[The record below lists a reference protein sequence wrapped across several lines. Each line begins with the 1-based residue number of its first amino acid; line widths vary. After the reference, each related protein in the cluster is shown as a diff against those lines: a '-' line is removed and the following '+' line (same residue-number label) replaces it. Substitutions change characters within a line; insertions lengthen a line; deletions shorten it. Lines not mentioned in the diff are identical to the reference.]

1 MTISQLKTQV
11 KTILRENM
19 MNEETYKLGSVEYTK
34 KNMTPVDILGLAMA
48 YSQASGNK
56 MYGGKMEKMIKVG
69 NDLAK
74 LNGTTQLDVKKRG
87 SKPALILTLLKNKLV
102 TKDEYIKLYKDLL
115 AKQISVV
122 KSLNNADPASRMVGG
137 AAARAAHR
145 DMKGEFGESVNES
158 LEFVVNT
165 YRDGKSYIGYY
176 DSRSNQLDRPKF
188 IPKPYGNT
196 KDAIKVA
203 KKLAKSNK
211 GKYIDDFM
219 VLTSHPDIY
228 GKPGDIKES
237 VNESTEPEII
247 SQLRDVVKNGYKTLK
262 DPKTG
267 KKMKVDSYSASAIT
281 QVYDAIKNPSTQ
293 DKFVK
298 SGLLGM
304 QSVSFKAIRK

>member
-115 AKQISVV
+115 AKQSSVV
-122 KSLNNADPASRMVGG
+122 KSLKNADPASRMVGG

-145 DMKGEFGESVNES
+145 DMKGEFDESVNEAS
-158 LEFVVNT
+158 
-165 YRDGKSYIGYY
+165 S
-176 DSRSNQLDRPKF
+176 
-188 IPKPYGNT
+188 
-196 KDAIKVA
+196 
-203 KKLAKSNK
+203 
-211 GKYIDDFM
+211 
-219 VLTSHPDIY
+219 
-228 GKPGDIKES
+228 
-237 VNESTEPEII
+237 EPQII
-247 SQLRDVVKNGYKTLK
+247 SQLRDIVKNKQNQSLK
-262 DPKTG
+262 DPKSG
-267 KKMKVDSYSASAIT
+267 KKMRVDLYSANLIT
-281 QVYDAIKNPSTQ
+281 QVYDAIKSQSTKE
-293 DKFVK
+293 KFL
-298 SGLLGM
+298 SGGLLGM
-304 QSVSFKAIRK
+304 QSMAFKVTKR

>member
-56 MYGGKMEKMIKVG
+56 MYGGKMDKMVAVA

-115 AKQISVV
+115 AKQSSVV
-122 KSLNNADPASRMVGG
+122 KTLKNADPASRMVGG

-145 DMKGEFGESVNES
+145 DMKSESINEGPSTEEKRIAMLAVRKQAKYRSVS
-158 LEFVVNT
+158 LEQAIQDQINALEELK
-165 YRDGKSYIGYY
+165 RDAKRGK
-176 DSRSNQLDRPKF
+176 
-188 IPKPYGNT
+188 
-196 KDAIKVA
+196 
-203 KKLAKSNK
+203 
-211 GKYIDDFM
+211 
-219 VLTSHPDIY
+219 
-228 GKPGDIKES
+228 
-237 VNESTEPEII
+237 
-247 SQLRDVVKNGYKTLK
+247 LK
-262 DPKTG
+262 
-267 KKMKVDSYSASAIT
+267 
-281 QVYDAIKNPSTQ
+281 
-293 DKFVK
+293 
-298 SGLLGM
+298 
-304 QSVSFKAIRK
+304 

>member
-56 MYGGKMEKMIKVG
+56 MYGGKMDKMVAVA

-115 AKQISVV
+115 AKQSSVV
-122 KSLNNADPASRMVGG
+122 KALKNADPASRMVGG

-145 DMKGEFGESVNES
+145 DMKSESINEGPSTEEKRIAMLAVRKQAKYRSVSLEQAIQDQINALEELKRDAKRGKLGESVNEAS
-158 LEFVVNT
+158 
-165 YRDGKSYIGYY
+165 S
-176 DSRSNQLDRPKF
+176 
-188 IPKPYGNT
+188 
-196 KDAIKVA
+196 
-203 KKLAKSNK
+203 
-211 GKYIDDFM
+211 
-219 VLTSHPDIY
+219 
-228 GKPGDIKES
+228 
-237 VNESTEPEII
+237 EPQII
-247 SQLRDVVKNGYKTLK
+247 TQLRDVVKNGYKTLK

-281 QVYDAIKNPSTQ
+281 QVYDAIKNPSTK

>member
-115 AKQISVV
+115 AKQSSVV
-122 KSLNNADPASRMVGG
+122 KSLKNADPASRMVGG

-145 DMKGEFGESVNES
+145 DMKGEFDESVNEAS
-158 LEFVVNT
+158 
-165 YRDGKSYIGYY
+165 S
-176 DSRSNQLDRPKF
+176 
-188 IPKPYGNT
+188 
-196 KDAIKVA
+196 
-203 KKLAKSNK
+203 
-211 GKYIDDFM
+211 
-219 VLTSHPDIY
+219 
-228 GKPGDIKES
+228 
-237 VNESTEPEII
+237 EPQII
-247 SQLRDVVKNGYKTLK
+247 SQLRDIVKNKQNALVVDTK
-262 DPKTG
+262 S
-267 KKMKVDSYSASAIT
+267 KKKVRVDMQSANLML
-281 QVYDAIKNPSTQ
+281 QVYDALKQQSNK

-298 SGLLGM
+298 GGIVQMGHVSYKLLN
-304 QSVSFKAIRK
+304 R

>member
-48 YSQASGNK
+48 YSQTSGNK

-115 AKQISVV
+115 AKQSSVV
-122 KSLNNADPASRMVGG
+122 KALKNADPASRMVGG

-145 DMKGEFGESVNES
+145 DMKAESEINE
-158 LEFVVNT
+158 
-165 YRDGKSYIGYY
+165 
-176 DSRSNQLDRPKF
+176 
-188 IPKPYGNT
+188 
-196 KDAIKVA
+196 A
-203 KKLAKSNK
+203 
-211 GKYIDDFM
+211 
-219 VLTSHPDIY
+219 
-228 GKPGDIKES
+228 
-237 VNESTEPEII
+237 TEPEII
-247 SQLRDVVKNGYKTLK
+247 SQLRDVVKNGYKILK

-304 QSVSFKAIRK
+304 QSVSFKAINKK